1 MELENLSLFIHGV
14 ENRIRKNKKNT
25 TKEDDLEIL
34 RDLGFRVD
42 ISKIYIKT
50 CVLSDLSVRI
60 YLEQTFLV
68 EFENMDLDHVCDI
81 RETHLVEKD
90 FFSNGKIDLLDFK
103 KVFSSFWGA
112 WSLFVREAKK
122 NAYYY
127 LKRKE
132 NEKIMEEFKRKIAIG
147 YDW

>member
-1 MELENLSLFIHGV
+1 MELESLALFIGGV
-14 ENRIRKNKKNT
+14 ENRIIKSKKNT
-25 TKEDDLEIL
+25 TKEYDLEIL

-50 CVLSDLSVRI
+50 WVLKDFSVRI
-60 YLEQTFLV
+60 YLEQTFLMG
-68 EFENMDLDHVCDI
+68 FENIDLDYVTEI

-90 FFSNGKIDLLDFK
+90 FFSNGKIDLWEFQ
-103 KVFSSFWGA
+103 KVFKVFWNTWNSFVI
-112 WSLFVREAKK
+112 LAKR

-127 LKRKE
+127 LKRNNNSKL
-132 NEKIMEEFKRKIAIG
+132 MEEFKSKIAIG